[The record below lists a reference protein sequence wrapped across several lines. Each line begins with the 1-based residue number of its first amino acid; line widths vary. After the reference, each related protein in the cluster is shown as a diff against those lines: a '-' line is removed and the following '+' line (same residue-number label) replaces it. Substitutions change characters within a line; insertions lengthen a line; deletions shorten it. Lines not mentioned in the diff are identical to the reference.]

1 MQGRNFFKKTEKQKL
16 IVVKKHNLVQKK
28 YVGNVDSATRCTF
41 QTENKNKQECY
52 NKTNKNEEQEKRAK
66 TLQKSKQ

>member
-66 TLQKSKQ
+66 TLQ